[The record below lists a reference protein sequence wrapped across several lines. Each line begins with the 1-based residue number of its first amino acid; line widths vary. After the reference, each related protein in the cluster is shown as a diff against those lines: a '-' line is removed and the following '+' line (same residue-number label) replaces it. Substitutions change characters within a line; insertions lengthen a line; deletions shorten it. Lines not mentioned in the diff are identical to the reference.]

1 MTQTPYNPLRR
12 PEKYVTTEDMWT
24 TLAKHSP
31 VPLQTPKGSESP
43 KEKRRVLVWEK
54 PVKTGELAGYVL
66 SADGGFS
73 VDKTPV
79 NGVAMYTA
87 WARRQPPH
95 ESINLGVRTT
105 LKEAQH
111 LCEIAPT

>member
-1 MTQTPYNPLRR
+1 MRK
-12 PEKYVTTEDMWT
+12 PEKQVSQEDMWE
-24 TLAKHSP
+24 TLKKHSP
-31 VPLQTPKGSESP
+31 VPFQTPQSSESP
-43 KEKRRVLVWEK
+43 KEKLRVLVWEK

-79 NGVAMYTA
+79 NGVAMYIA
-87 WARRQPPH
+87 WARRIPPH
-95 ESINLGVRTT
+95 ESINLGVRTS

-111 LCEIAPT
+111 LCEIAP